1 MRSLDSAMDSDSDY
15 PPPPQHP
22 CLASKQRARNSTC
35 GGGLAG
41 VTTDIVLRGGI
52 DCVGHCRQGAA
63 CSVEA
68 IDPARYPAPCT
79 LHSTFFSI
87 SSTHCSLHAFPCTMN
102 VERFHASPCTRHTAP
117 YTPFPVH
124 TSCILHS
131 FTLHAVLYKTSC
143 TLHDAVCTLFHESC
157 TLHSPRFLPAL
168 RTPHST
174 SPSLQPTRHLQSH
187 VSLLLL
193 PHVLSCKCL
202 ALSLHLSTCHLHTVS
217 LENVLDHCF
226 SLLSSSLP
234 SCVVISLFTSILP
247 WR

>member
-87 SSTHCSLHAFPCTMN
+87 SSTHCSLHAFPCIMN
-102 VERFHASPCTRHTAP
+102 VERFHASPCTL
-117 YTPFPVH
+117 YSFPSAHFLHPAFFHPTRCTVPNF
-124 TSCILHS
+124 LHS
-131 FTLHAVLYKTSC
+131 A
-143 TLHDAVCTLFHESC
+143 
-157 TLHSPRFLPAL
+157 
-168 RTPHST
+168 
-174 SPSLQPTRHLQSH
+174 
-187 VSLLLL
+187 
-193 PHVLSCKCL
+193 
-202 ALSLHLSTCHLHTVS
+202 
-217 LENVLDHCF
+217 
-226 SLLSSSLP
+226 
-234 SCVVISLFTSILP
+234 
-247 WR
+247 

>member
-1 MRSLDSAMDSDSDY
+1 ML
-15 PPPPQHP
+15 
-22 CLASKQRARNSTC
+22 L
-35 GGGLAG
+35 L
-41 VTTDIVLRGGI
+41 
-52 DCVGHCRQGAA
+52 
-63 CSVEA
+63 
-68 IDPARYPAPCT
+68 
-79 LHSTFFSI
+79 
-87 SSTHCSLHAFPCTMN
+87 
-102 VERFHASPCTRHTAP
+102 AP
-117 YTPFPVH
+117 YIPFQVH

-131 FTLHAVLYKTSC
+131 FTLHAVLYQTFC

-247 WR
+247 WRWIGFLALLSLREPFFVMESYSPREITFTHAHSSTPPGDVDEYIWWVSAINQRVDGQRPEKKLG